1 MAPIKSSL
9 ARSAK
14 KLLGVFRDR
23 DTSLRGHKQSSRLI
37 QNNILTVPSA
47 IDATLEWDL
56 EGNPLVISSVDTY
69 DISLSPKNAAEF
81 SITTHIWGAGGGS
94 GTPIGGPTGGGA
106 GGFTVGDFTL
116 VRGTTYKF
124 VVGSSDATPTNP
136 GQPTGH
142 GANAGCGGG
151 YSGVFT
157 TSVSQANAVIMAGG
171 GGGSGGND
179 GGTMGSGG
187 AGGGSTAQN
196 GIAAGGYGDSP
207 GDGGTQS
214 AGGSGGTGS
223 NNGGN
228 GTALQGG
235 GGGARGGSGAGGGG
249 GGSGYYGGGGGAG
262 QSAINTGG
270 GGGGGGSGYLHPSL
284 ITNGTTTTGSGKTR
298 VETSPYTPQIPS
310 TASKGNNQ
318 SNELSLPSAQRGGA
332 GCIVIELAS

>member
-1 MAPIKSSL
+1 MSPIKSSL
-9 ARSAK
+9 AKSAT
-14 KLLGVFRDR
+14 KLFGVFRDR

-37 QNNILTVPSA
+37 KSTFLTVPSA
-47 IDATLEWDL
+47 IDASLEWDL
-56 EGNPLVISSVDTY
+56 DDNPLVISSVDTY
-69 DISLSPKNAAEF
+69 DISLSSNNAGAF
-81 SITTHIWGAGGGS
+81 AITTHIWGAGGGS
-94 GTPIGGPTGGGA
+94 GTPVGGPGGGGA
-106 GGFTVGDFTL
+106 GGFSVGDFTL
-116 VRGTTYKF
+116 VSGTTYKF

-136 GQPTGH
+136 GQPSGH

-151 YSGVFT
+151 YSGVFSS
-157 TSVSQANAVIMAGG
+157 SVSQANAVIMAGG

-187 AGGGSTAQN
+187 AGGGATAQN

-223 NNGGN
+223 NDGSA

-235 GGGARGGSGAGGGG
+235 AGGARGGSGAGGGG

-270 GGGGGGSGYLHPSL
+270 GGAGGGSGYLHPSL

>member
-9 ARSAK
+9 AKTVS
-14 KLLGVFRDR
+14 KLLGVYRDR
-23 DTSLRGHKQSSRLI
+23 DISLRGHKQSSRLI

-116 VRGTTYKF
+116 VRDTTYKF

-187 AGGGSTAQN
+187 AGGGATAQD
-196 GIAAGGYGDSP
+196 GIAAGGYGNSP

-298 VETSPYTPQIPS
+298 VETSPYTPQIPGS
-310 TASKGNNQ
+310 ASKGNNS
-318 SNELSLPSAQRGGA
+318 SNELSLPGAQVGGA

>member
-1 MAPIKSSL
+1 MSPIRSSL
-9 ARSAK
+9 SKSAS
-14 KLLGVFRDR
+14 KLLNVFRQR
-23 DTSLRGHKQSSRLI
+23 DLELRGYKQLTKKGKKS
-37 QNNILTVPSA
+37 ILTVPSA
-47 IDATLEWDL
+47 IAASEEWDL
-56 EGNPLVISSVDTY
+56 DGNPLVISTTATY
-69 DISLSPKNAAEF
+69 DISASPKNVGDF

-94 GTPIGGPTGGGA
+94 GSPIGGPSGGGA
-106 GGFTVGDFTL
+106 GGFSVGDFALTP
-116 VRGTTYKF
+116 GTTFKF
-124 VVGSSDATPTNP
+124 VIGSSDATPTNP
-136 GQPTGH
+136 GQPSGH

-187 AGGGSTAQN
+187 AGGGATAQD

-223 NNGGN
+223 NDGAA

-235 GGGARGGSGAGGGG
+235 AGGARGGSGAGGGG

-298 VETSPYTPQIPS
+298 VETSPFTPLIPS
-310 TASKGNNQ
+310 TASKGNTQ
-318 SNELSLPSAQRGGA
+318 SNELSLPGAPVGGA
-332 GCIVIELAS
+332 GCIVVELA